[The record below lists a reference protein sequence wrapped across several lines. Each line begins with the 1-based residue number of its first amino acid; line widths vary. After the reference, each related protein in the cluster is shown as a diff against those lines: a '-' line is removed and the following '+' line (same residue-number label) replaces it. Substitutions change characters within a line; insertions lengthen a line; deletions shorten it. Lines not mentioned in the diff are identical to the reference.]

1 MGPDGNFGMRDQF
14 VFELVQSLGP
24 GPTLVAVEVTVTA
37 RRQPEQRERRRSVK
51 GQGMLDQTLD
61 RGEALVVGLLLGVIA
76 QVLEQHDLP
85 VAQVLHEVLRP
96 VADAVV
102 GHHDLGPEQLGQA
115 GADRHERILGIDL
128 AIGAPEVARQDDARA
143 LLLRELDRRQRRA
156 DARVVGDLTL
166 LGGGLLQ
173 GIVAMAGSGVL
184 TGALG
189 ATAGLT
195 LSLSGVGSM
204 TLAPS
209 GTGEMVLDI
218 YVNQSQATVD
228 QIVAAVWS
236 ALAAEYDV
244 AGTMGE
250 KLNGAGTAGDPWT
263 ADLTSYASGTAG
275 KKLRDALTKVGFIS
289 LK

>member
-1 MGPDGNFGMRDQF
+1 MALIGNYSVYLKNPATYIGGTQVSNCRNAFNATGQLRQRFYPATTDGLPTTTALPEGYLAPNSWMLPYDLGAMTTSNLNG
-14 VFELVQSLGP
+14 VGSLSANGTAGLSGELSITGEGLMSLTG
-24 GPTLVAVEVTVTA
+24 GLLAGLTVTM
-37 RRQPEQRERRRSVK
+37 S
-51 GQGMLDQTLD
+51 GT
-61 RGEALVVGLLLGVIA
+61 
-76 QVLEQHDLP
+76 
-85 VAQVLHEVLRP
+85 
-96 VADAVV
+96 
-102 GHHDLGPEQLGQA
+102 
-115 GADRHERILGIDL
+115 
-128 AIGAPEVARQDDARA
+128 
-143 LLLRELDRRQRRA
+143 
-156 DARVVGDLTL
+156 GDLTL

-236 ALAAEYDV
+236 ALASEYDV

>member
-1 MGPDGNFGMRDQF
+1 MALIGNYSVYLKNPATYIGGALVSNCRNAFNETGQLRQRYYPATTDGLPTTTALPEGYLAPNSWMLPYDLGAMTTSNLNG
-14 VFELVQSLGP
+14 VGSLSANGTAGLSGELSITGEGLMSLTG
-24 GPTLVAVEVTVTA
+24 GLLAGLTVTM
-37 RRQPEQRERRRSVK
+37 S
-51 GQGMLDQTLD
+51 GT
-61 RGEALVVGLLLGVIA
+61 
-76 QVLEQHDLP
+76 
-85 VAQVLHEVLRP
+85 
-96 VADAVV
+96 
-102 GHHDLGPEQLGQA
+102 
-115 GADRHERILGIDL
+115 
-128 AIGAPEVARQDDARA
+128 
-143 LLLRELDRRQRRA
+143 
-156 DARVVGDLTL
+156 GDLTL

-236 ALAAEYDV
+236 ALASEYDV

>member
-1 MGPDGNFGMRDQF
+1 MALIGNYSVYLKNPATYIGGTQVSNCRNAFNATGQLRQRFYPATTDGLPTTTALPEGYLAPNSWMLPYDLGAMTTSNLNG
-14 VFELVQSLGP
+14 VGSLSANGTAGLSGELSITGEGLMSLTG
-24 GPTLVAVEVTVTA
+24 GLLAGLTVTM
-37 RRQPEQRERRRSVK
+37 S
-51 GQGMLDQTLD
+51 GT
-61 RGEALVVGLLLGVIA
+61 
-76 QVLEQHDLP
+76 
-85 VAQVLHEVLRP
+85 
-96 VADAVV
+96 
-102 GHHDLGPEQLGQA
+102 
-115 GADRHERILGIDL
+115 
-128 AIGAPEVARQDDARA
+128 
-143 LLLRELDRRQRRA
+143 
-156 DARVVGDLTL
+156 GDLTL

-236 ALAAEYDV
+236 ALASEYDV

-275 KKLRDALTKVGFIS
+275 KKLRDVLTKVGFIS